1 MSEKIDVL
9 QNQNEAL
16 EQRIAKLEAL
26 MHVQLAES
34 GGQSR
39 MSNELS
45 VMSGASLSQNIP
57 NPFNHTT
64 TISYS
69 LPQQYSSAK
78 IIVVD
83 ELGKTIKTFNLF
95 GTGKGSVTFYS
106 SFSAGVSFQYSL
118 YVDGKLIGT
127 KQMVVAK

>member
-1 MSEKIDVL
+1 
-9 QNQNEAL
+9 
-16 EQRIAKLEAL
+16 

-57 NPFNHTT
+57 NPFNRTT
-64 TISYS
+64 TINYS

-83 ELGKTIKTFNLF
+83 ELGKPIKTFNLF
-95 GTGKGSVTFYS
+95 GTGKGSVTFS
-106 SFSAGVSFQYSL
+106 SPSSAEASFQYSL

-127 KQMVVAK
+127 KQMVLTK